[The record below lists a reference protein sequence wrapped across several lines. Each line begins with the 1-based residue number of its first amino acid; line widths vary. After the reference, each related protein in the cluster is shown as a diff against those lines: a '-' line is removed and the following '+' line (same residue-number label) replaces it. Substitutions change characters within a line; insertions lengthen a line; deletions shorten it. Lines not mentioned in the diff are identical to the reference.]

1 MTHFEIM
8 DTIVKQ
14 FFETL
19 PKVRLAYCDYI
30 AHIIQGHLKVND
42 REKML
47 SSIGMIKSDN
57 DPSGSFASTKK
68 TIMVEDRNGKQY
80 KITIEEVEDE
90 QA

>member
-1 MTHFEIM
+1 M
-8 DTIVKQ
+8 
-14 FFETL
+14 
-19 PKVRLAYCDYI
+19 
-30 AHIIQGHLKVND
+30 
-42 REKML
+42 ML
-47 SSIGMIKSDN
+47 SSVGMVKYDT

>member
-1 MTHFEIM
+1 
-8 DTIVKQ
+8 
-14 FFETL
+14 
-19 PKVRLAYCDYI
+19 
-30 AHIIQGHLKVND
+30 
-42 REKML
+42 ML
-47 SSIGMIKSDN
+47 SSVGMIKSDN